1 MQIRKDR
8 KKDRKLKVAIRDYS
22 ECNEIFW
29 GIESF
34 NHSLEEEGFWNADK
48 YWKLEYFLIKLCQS
62 LEGDEFLHRNL
73 AANLHYLSS
82 NINNLIESH
91 KDSSDFYNIKDIDE
105 DKVDYCRDRLNHIMR
120 ILWGRILFN
129 SHDYMITSN
138 PLIQKE
144 LNLSK

>member
-1 MQIRKDR
+1 MV
-8 KKDRKLKVAIRDYS
+8 LKTYE
-22 ECNEIFW
+22 ECNHIFW
-29 GIESF
+29 DEDSF
-34 NHSLEEEGFWNADK
+34 NYSLEENGFWCFDK
-48 YWKLEYFLIKLCQS
+48 YWKLEYFLIKLCRS
-62 LEGDEFLHRNL
+62 LEGDDFLHREL

-91 KDSSDFYNIKDIDE
+91 KDSSDFYSIKDFDE

-120 ILWGRILFN
+120 ILWGRIPFN

-144 LNLSK
+144 LK